1 MDAKLRDGI
10 THSLGTIGNRL
21 YAGLGAQRGMKPRP
35 SLRETDTGISN
46 CSISHGC
53 GGGDDD
59 GDKDD
64 SEWHLLLKDIIYSL
78 ILQRWNHSN
87 HII

>member
-1 MDAKLRDGI
+1 MDWHPLSTSVHGI
-10 THSLGTIGNRL
+10 LKARILERVAIS
-21 YAGLGAQRGMKPRP
+21 

-64 SEWHLLLKDIIYSL
+64 SEWHLLCAKHVLFLIIL
-78 ILQRWNHSN
+78 VRVL
-87 HII
+87 

>member
-64 SEWHLLLKDIIYSL
+64 SEWHLLCAKHVLFLIIL
-78 ILQRWNHSN
+78 VRVL
-87 HII
+87 